1 LPRCDRTIKLVIVRF
16 RLAFSIVCI
25 ITSTDRA
32 ISMTSNS
39 SIATRAVI
47 VTADD
52 FGFSREVNA
61 GIIRAHREGIL
72 TATSLMVAAAAR
84 DEAAALARE
93 NPKLAVGLH
102 LVVCRGQSALSPN
115 RLAGIVDAS
124 GNFLESPV
132 RAGMRYYFNRDLRT
146 GLRDEIRAQIEL
158 HLKLIGRLDHID
170 GHLNFHVHP
179 VIADILID
187 LCTEYRVRC
196 MRLPREPVFTTLA
209 LARDHAARKIVEA
222 GIFRAL
228 SRRARRL
235 LDAYGMRS
243 TDWLFGLHQSG
254 HLTEAYV
261 LGVIGRLPPGITE
274 LYFHPAANLGGE
286 APAIEAQREVSILTG
301 APVRAALEEQGIRLT
316 NFAEI
321 ASSENSAPATTAS
334 T

>member
-1 LPRCDRTIKLVIVRF
+1 
-16 RLAFSIVCI
+16 LAFNIVCK
-25 ITSTDRA
+25 TSTERA
-32 ISMTSNS
+32 VCMTSNP
-39 SIATRAVI
+39 SIAARAVI

-52 FGFSREVNA
+52 FGLSREVNA

-84 DEAAALARE
+84 EEAAALARE
-93 NPKLAVGLH
+93 NPELDVGLH
-102 LVVCRGQSALSPN
+102 LVVCRGHSALPPN

-124 GNFLESPV
+124 GNFPESPV
-132 RAGMRYYFNRDLRT
+132 RAGMRYYFNREIRAR
-146 GLRDEIRAQIEL
+146 LRDEIRAQIEL
-158 HLKLIGRLDHID
+158 HLKLIGHLDHID

-179 VIADILID
+179 VIAEILID

-196 MRLPREPVFTTLA
+196 IRLPREPVFTTLA

-235 LDAYGMRS
+235 VDTHGMRS

-261 LGVIGRLPPGITE
+261 LGVIGRLAPGLTE
-274 LYFHPAANLGGE
+274 LYFHPAVNLGGE

-301 APVRAALEEQGIRLT
+301 APVRAALEEQGIWLT
-316 NFAEI
+316 NFAEL
-321 ASSENSAPATTAS
+321 ASAENSAPAPTAS
-334 T
+334 S